1 MKSKYDTADFKF
13 IYENKVLTN
22 SNNGNTDRKDPTLPY
37 KELFWTSIRVS
48 AFMLTTVV
56 TTDHFIQHVTR
67 FQNNSHTNEGYSSY
81 ATVIKT

>member
-48 AFMLTTVV
+48 GFMPIIYQ
-56 TTDHFIQHVTR
+56 FIQHVTR